1 MPEQDELHVDGCSLA
16 HPVDII
22 DKKVQRW
29 HSLWQSS
36 SASYEDILHAC
47 ELIRQHAQVEQLE
60 QLAVQDLRRALAKTK
75 ARAGMGVDRL
85 SPTDFA

>member
-16 HPVDII
+16 RPVDII

-29 HSLWQSS
+29 HALWQSS

-47 ELIRQHAQVEQLE
+47 GLIRQHAQVEQLE
-60 QLAVQDLRRALAKTK
+60 PLTV